1 MMRCERPPS
10 IRVAR
15 VEDAAAA
22 AACHA
27 ACWREAYA
35 QIVDPVVLAER
46 TSDLAE
52 RTRRW
57 RRRLEEGAHRWL
69 ALVPDD
75 VVVGFAA
82 RGPGRDDDIDLDCEL
97 EAIYVRQAYWGSG
110 LADRLLEVTIG
121 DDPAYLWVFEA
132 NERARGFY
140 ARHGFVPDGT
150 AKHDP
155 FFDRNEIRMVR
166 REGSARQRRTSD
178 LADEPGG
185 DG

>member
-1 MMRCERPPS
+1 MRCDQPPS

-15 VEDAAAA
+15 VEDVAAA

-57 RRRLEEGAHRWL
+57 RQRLEAGAHRWL

-82 RGPGRDDDIDLDCEL
+82 HGPGRDDDIDLGCEL

-121 DDPAYLWVFEA
+121 DESAYLWVFEA
-132 NERARGFY
+132 NERARAFY

-150 AKHDP
+150 AKHDS
-155 FFDRNEIRMVR
+155 FFDRSEIRMVR
-166 REGSARQRRTSD
+166 R
-178 LADEPGG
+178 
-185 DG
+185 

>member
-1 MMRCERPPS
+1 MMRCEQPPS

-35 QIVDPVVLAER
+35 QIVDPVVLAVR

-57 RRRLEEGAHRWL
+57 RQRLEAGAHRWL

-75 VVVGFAA
+75 VVVGCAA

-97 EAIYVRQAYWGSG
+97 EAIYVREAYWGSG

-121 DDPAYLWVFEA
+121 DEPAYLWVFEA
-132 NERARGFY
+132 S
-140 ARHGFVPDGT
+140 
-150 AKHDP
+150 K
-155 FFDRNEIRMVR
+155 R
-166 REGSARQRRTSD
+166 REASTLVMDSSRTARPNTTPSSTGTRSVWSDGKGPHGSG
-178 LADEPGG
+178 EPAI
-185 DG
+185 